1 MCRNSQLGLLTYD
14 SVEEGSVRGRKTSR
28 LSDQPRGWSANE
40 RTNRFSCVLMSKH
53 FNLHGFLRS
62 APKGLL
68 QAYCAR
74 HGILQGFKWGTGK
87 NVDAEAVVEAMH
99 SAGDEMFKRA
109 VAEFRVIWELRGQ
122 GFTRGVLN
130 EARYHGDQTAYETLS
145 KLTHLG
151 KAFWTTLERPAWVS
165 NAKILSDV
173 DKLPP
178 GAWIKRGGLPQRAGR
193 VDQSTVEQL
202 QDSLIEF
209 FSKTEHRGFNCK
221 IDSLQRGDEE
231 IFFTYAEDHPD
242 IDLFWL
248 DGQLEPQVLNPSFKL
263 IFKHKDVQ
271 RTLEIYIEGNRNVV
285 PDLQQIFARTVIGE
299 EILREAR
306 AIEPIYDLDLLLE
319 PGFQFQHSVDLGI
332 ADIRVTKMR
341 FHLDGE
347 PWRRFTAEADNFKKR
362 DALENFIAALTNRL
376 PKSRLVL
383 DQVCGNVLFHK
394 REGDRRAPSR
404 TFYITYPNSIRLKMD
419 DLGEKITDM
428 LLQSE
433 IERSMD
439 DDEP

>member
-1 MCRNSQLGLLTYD
+1 
-14 SVEEGSVRGRKTSR
+14 
-28 LSDQPRGWSANE
+28 
-40 RTNRFSCVLMSKH
+40 MSKY

-62 APKGLL
+62 APKELL

-74 HGILQGFKWGTGK
+74 RGILQGFEWGVGK
-87 NVDAEAVVEAMH
+87 KVHAERIVEALR
-99 SAGDEMFKRA
+99 SAGDVMFSRA
-109 VAEFRVIWELRGQ
+109 VAEFHVIWELHGQ

-130 EARYHGDQTAYETLS
+130 EASHHSDHTAYETLS

-178 GAWIKRGGLPQRAGR
+178 GAWIKRGGLPQRAGW

-221 IDSLQRGDEE
+221 IDCLQRGDEE

-242 IDLFWL
+242 VDLFWL

-271 RTLEIYIEGNRNVV
+271 RMLEIYIEGNRNVV
-285 PDLQQIFARTVIGE
+285 PDLQQIFARTVIGD
-299 EILREAR
+299 EITREASADER
-306 AIEPIYDLDLLLE
+306 IYDLDHLLE
-319 PGFQFQHSVDLGI
+319 PRFQFQHSDDLGI

-362 DALENFIAALTNRL
+362 DALDDFITALTNRL
-376 PKSRLVL
+376 PKSRVAL
-383 DQVCGNVLFHK
+383 DQVCINVLFHK
-394 REGDRRAPSR
+394 REGDRKAPSR
-404 TFYITYPNSIRLKMD
+404 TFYITHPNSIRLKMD
-419 DLGEKITDM
+419 DLGEKITEM
-428 LLQSE
+428 LVQSG
-433 IERSMD
+433 IERIMD